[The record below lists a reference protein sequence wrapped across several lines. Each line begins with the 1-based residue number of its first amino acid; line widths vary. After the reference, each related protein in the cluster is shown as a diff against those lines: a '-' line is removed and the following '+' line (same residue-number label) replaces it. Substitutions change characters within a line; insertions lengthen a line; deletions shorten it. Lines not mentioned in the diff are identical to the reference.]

1 MPRKPFDLSQA
12 EPNLVRQERTR
23 NRQTI
28 QSQLRAAMQKFKD
41 SQNTSVSGPTRLE
54 AAYDAILMC
63 ALAVFAAE
71 GYRISSQPGHHRIA
85 LEGLAGTLN
94 LGQGVQDQLEALL
107 DLRNSKYD
115 GFDVV
120 DNTTLKDALDLSQ
133 KMLDAVSTWF
143 AKQHPDLL
151 ASP

>member
-1 MPRKPFDLSQA
+1 
-12 EPNLVRQERTR
+12 
-23 NRQTI
+23 
-28 QSQLRAAMQKFKD
+28 MQKFND

-54 AAYDAILMC
+54 TAYDAILLC

-71 GYRISSQPGHHRIA
+71 GYRVSSQPGHHRIA

-94 LGQGVQDQLEALL
+94 LGEGVHDELDALL

-120 DNTTLKDALDLSQ
+120 DATTLKDALDLSQ
-133 KMLDAVSTWF
+133 KMLGAVSTWL
-143 AKQHPDLL
+143 AKQHPDLV
-151 ASP
+151 AIT